1 MATSWISLP
10 LAPGFSSL
18 ELKKVSRTGQRCKLE
33 LLRSIITRLRGAVG
47 DRRRARRYRA
57 RIRASVSLLDV
68 KLVAESAI
76 PRQLPQV
83 EGYTRDLSETGLA
96 LVVPT
101 IRIGEYYLTGDGRRL
116 RITLDLPEG
125 PLALHVI
132 PVRYEKLDEDK
143 AETGY
148 LIGVRITEVS
158 DADRTQ
164 FNAYLEKLGMKD
176 EG

>member
-1 MATSWISLP
+1 MP
-10 LAPGFSSL
+10 
-18 ELKKVSRTGQRCKLE
+18 E
-33 LLRSIITRLRGAVG
+33 LLRSIISRLRGAMG

-57 RIRASVSLLDV
+57 RLRASVSLLDV

-76 PRQLPQV
+76 PRQLPQL

-116 RITLDLPEG
+116 LVTLDLPPA

-132 PVRYEKLDEDK
+132 PVRYEKLDEDRT
-143 AETGY
+143 ETGY
-148 LIGVRITEVS
+148 LIGVRITEIS
-158 DADRTQ
+158 DADRAQ
-164 FNAYLEKLGMKD
+164 FNAYLEKIGMKD